1 MYYLLC
7 FTDGEMGPERSL
19 GPASPQQSVRGGFR
33 EREGQGYRLGSD
45 KGHTDLICLFQ
56 LCSQARPGLH
66 VLRSP

>member
-45 KGHTDLICLFQ
+45 KGDTDLICLF
-56 LCSQARPGLH
+56 
-66 VLRSP
+66 